1 MRASTPHQQRVI
13 NELKELE
20 LNLEKLSFFMDGS
33 TFQQLPIV
41 DQSLLTAQLGIMEA
55 YINILETRLSLCPDS
70 TLAN

>member
-1 MRASTPHQQRVI
+1 MKTSAPHEQLVI
-13 NELKELE
+13 NELEELE

-41 DQSLLTAQLGIMEA
+41 DQSLLIAQLGIMEA
-55 YINILETRLSLCPDS
+55 YINILETRVALFTSS